1 LGATKERRTT
11 TKILAVC
18 DFDAYSGNLNFVF
31 GEAHLDGSI
40 STICLP
46 RIRQEFYGLKPY
58 KSLFY
63 QTSQR
68 SSS

>member
-1 LGATKERRTT
+1 
-11 TKILAVC
+11 
-18 DFDAYSGNLNFVF
+18 
-31 GEAHLDGSI
+31 LDGSI